1 MDTPA
6 AGPLPGPL
14 HQPQLGL
21 QLRLECACPDVPGAV
36 LCLRCGRE
44 RLPVHVP
51 GPLLCCLLP
60 GSSLDCSQDALQQHP
75 DRLGQP
81 FLTQKNHT
89 GKAAADS

>member
-6 AGPLPGPL
+6 AGPLLGPL

-44 RLPVHVP
+44 RLPVHVL

-60 GSSLDCSQDALQQHP
+60 GKFFNYSQDALWQHP

-81 FLTQKNHT
+81 FWTEGNYT
-89 GKAAADS
+89 D